1 MLVIARSTLK
11 KYVETRK
18 GRPEYLALKA
28 SVDAWYLEADK
39 ASWAKMADVKA
50 QFGKSSPS
58 TANQL
63 CSTSERQ
70 RLRLIV
76 AIRFDIQVIYIKW
89 IGTHEEYDHIDAAK
103 VKYGD

>member
-58 TANQL
+58 TANKS
-63 CSTSERQ
+63 CSTSRATTTDLSSLYVSTFKLFISSGSAHTRNTITLMRQ
-70 RLRLIV
+70 R
-76 AIRFDIQVIYIKW
+76 
-89 IGTHEEYDHIDAAK
+89 
-103 VKYGD
+103 